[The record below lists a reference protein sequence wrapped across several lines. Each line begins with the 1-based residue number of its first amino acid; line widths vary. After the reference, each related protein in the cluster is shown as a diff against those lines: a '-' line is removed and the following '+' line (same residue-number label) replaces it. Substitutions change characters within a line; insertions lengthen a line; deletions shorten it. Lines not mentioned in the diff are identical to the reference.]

1 MRDYFTAAEMRC
13 RCGRA
18 DCDAPRLVTAALLDP
33 LNDLRE
39 RVGHPLIVTSGLRCA
54 FWNQHEGGADDS
66 EHLTGE
72 GVDIATVMGSERWRL
87 LSANFAGG
95 VPLFTRIGIGR
106 AFIHFGVS
114 VTLARERVWHYYPAK
129 EATA

>member
-1 MRDYFTAAEMRC
+1 MRDYFTAAEMLC
-13 RCGRA
+13 KCGRP
-18 DCDAPRLVTAALLDP
+18 DCEAPGFVTAALLDP
-33 LNDLRE
+33 LNALRE

-72 GVDIATVMGSERWRL
+72 GVDLATTTGAERWDL
-87 LSANFAGG
+87 LRATFAGAA
-95 VPLFTRIGIGR
+95 PLFTRIGIGR
-106 AFIHFGVS
+106 AFVHFGVS
-114 VTLARERVWHYYPAK
+114 VTLARGRVWHYYPAK